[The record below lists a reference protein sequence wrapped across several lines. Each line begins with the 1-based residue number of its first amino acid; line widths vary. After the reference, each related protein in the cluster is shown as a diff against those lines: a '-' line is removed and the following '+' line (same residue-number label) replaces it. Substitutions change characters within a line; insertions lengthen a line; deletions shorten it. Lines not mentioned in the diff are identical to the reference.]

1 MITVSSLT
9 KAYKGNTV
17 VNDLNFEVSP
27 GIVTGFLGPNG
38 AGKSTTMRMI
48 VGLDE
53 PTKGTARIDG
63 KAYAEYKRPLEKV
76 GTLLDAKW
84 VHPNRSAAA
93 HLRWVAAANGF
104 SKKRVDEVLG
114 IVGLSDVAGRKAG
127 KFSLGMGQRLGLA
140 CALLGDP
147 EVLILDEPVNGLDP
161 EGIRW
166 VRDFVR
172 ALAREGRTVL
182 ISSHLLSEMA
192 QTADH
197 LIVIGKG
204 RLVANQSTH
213 EFIKS
218 TSEVSTVVR
227 TDHLAEMK
235 AALTEESVAF
245 QEGKDLDGRPTLTIP
260 QQESDWI
267 GALAY
272 SYGLRLRELSEKRP
286 SLEDAYLRMTQEHV
300 EYHASVESDKLEA
313 GKAEAKPGKTEA
325 AAKPGETE
333 AETKPSKPEAAEK
346 AAPKVVPE
354 AAESAGGRHKEKG
367 APEKSAKESSE
378 ATGNAVR
385 VQKEGDK

>member
-17 VNDLNFEVSP
+17 VNDLNFEVTP

-63 KAYAEYKRPLEKV
+63 KAYSEYKRPLEKV

-227 TDHLAEMK
+227 TDHIAEMK

-300 EYHASVESDKLEA
+300 EYHASVEPGKPEA
-313 GKAEAKPGKTEA
+313 GKS
-325 AAKPGETE
+325 
-333 AETKPSKPEAAEK
+333 SKSKAAEK
-346 AAPKVVPE
+346 TTSKAAPE
-354 AAESAGGRHKEKG
+354 ETESAGGRHKEKS
-367 APEKSAKESSE
+367 APESSAKENSE

>member
-227 TDHLAEMK
+227 TDHIAEMK

-325 AAKPGETE
+325 AAKPGKT
-333 AETKPSKPEAAEK
+333 EAAEK

-354 AAESAGGRHKEKG
+354 AAESAGGRHKEK
-367 APEKSAKESSE
+367 SAKENSE

>member
-1 MITVSSLT
+1 
-9 KAYKGNTV
+9 
-17 VNDLNFEVSP
+17 
-27 GIVTGFLGPNG
+27 
-38 AGKSTTMRMI
+38 
-48 VGLDE
+48 
-53 PTKGTARIDG
+53 
-63 KAYAEYKRPLEKV
+63 
-76 GTLLDAKW
+76 
-84 VHPNRSAAA
+84 
-93 HLRWVAAANGF
+93 
-104 SKKRVDEVLG
+104 
-114 IVGLSDVAGRKAG
+114 
-127 KFSLGMGQRLGLA
+127 
-140 CALLGDP
+140 
-147 EVLILDEPVNGLDP
+147 
-161 EGIRW
+161 
-166 VRDFVR
+166 
-172 ALAREGRTVL
+172 
-182 ISSHLLSEMA
+182 MA

-227 TDHLAEMK
+227 TDHIAEMK
-235 AALTEESVAF
+235 AALREESVAF

-300 EYHASVESDKLEA
+300 EYHASVEA
-313 GKAEAKPGKTEA
+313 GKAEADKPGK
-325 AAKPGETE
+325 PE
-333 AETKPSKPEAAEK
+333 AEEK
-346 AAPKVVPE
+346 AAPKAAPE
-354 AAESAGGRHKEKG
+354 GAERAGRRQKEKS

>member
-63 KAYAEYKRPLEKV
+63 KAYADYKRPLEKV

-227 TDHLAEMK
+227 TDHIAEMK

-300 EYHASVESDKLEA
+300 EYHASVEAD
-313 GKAEAKPGKTEA
+313 KAEAKPS
-325 AAKPGETE
+325 ETE

-385 VQKEGDK
+385 VQKERDK

>member
-204 RLVANQSTH
+204 HLVANQSTH

-227 TDHLAEMK
+227 TDHIAEMK

-354 AAESAGGRHKEKG
+354 AAESAGGRHKEK
-367 APEKSAKESSE
+367 SAKESSE

>member
-227 TDHLAEMK
+227 TDHIAEMK

-300 EYHASVESDKLEA
+300 EYHASVEAD
-313 GKAEAKPGKTEA
+313 KAE
-325 AAKPGETE
+325 AKPGETE

>member
-227 TDHLAEMK
+227 TDHIAEMK

-325 AAKPGETE
+325 AAKPGKTE
-333 AETKPSKPEAAEK
+333 AETKPGKPEAAEK

-354 AAESAGGRHKEKG
+354 AAESAGGRHKEKS
-367 APEKSAKESSE
+367 ATEKDAKESSE

-385 VQKEGDK
+385 VRKEGDK

>member
-227 TDHLAEMK
+227 TDHIAEMK

-313 GKAEAKPGKTEA
+313 GKAEAKPGKPEA
-325 AAKPGETE
+325 AAKPGKTE
-333 AETKPSKPEAAEK
+333 AETKPGKPEAAEK

-354 AAESAGGRHKEKG
+354 AAESAGGRHKEKS
-367 APEKSAKESSE
+367 ATEKSAKENSE

>member
-63 KAYAEYKRPLEKV
+63 KAYADYKRPLEKV

-227 TDHLAEMK
+227 TDHIAEMK
-235 AALTEESVAF
+235 AALREESVAF
-245 QEGKDLDGRPTLTIP
+245 QEGKDLDGRLTLTIP

-300 EYHASVESDKLEA
+300 EYHASVEAD
-313 GKAEAKPGKTEA
+313 KAEAKPGKTEA
-325 AAKPGETE
+325 AAKPG
-333 AETKPSKPEAAEK
+333 KPEAEEKPAPK
-346 AAPKVVPE
+346 AAPE
-354 AAESAGGRHKEKG
+354 GAERAGRRQKEKS

>member
-63 KAYAEYKRPLEKV
+63 KAYADYKRPLEKV

-104 SKKRVDEVLG
+104 SNKRVDEVLG

-227 TDHLAEMK
+227 TDHIAEMK
-235 AALTEESVAF
+235 AALREESVAF

-300 EYHASVESDKLEA
+300 EYHASVEAD
-313 GKAEAKPGKTEA
+313 KAEAKPGKTEA
-325 AAKPGETE
+325 AAKPG
-333 AETKPSKPEAAEK
+333 KPEAEEK
-346 AAPKVVPE
+346 AAPKAAPE
-354 AAESAGGRHKEKG
+354 GAERAGRRQKEKS

>member
-9 KAYKGNTV
+9 KAYKGTTV
-17 VNDLNFEVSP
+17 VDDLNFEVTP

-63 KAYAEYKRPLEKV
+63 KTYAEYKHPLSKV

-84 VHPNRSAAA
+84 VHPNRSAAS
-93 HLRWVAAANGF
+93 HLRWVAAANGI

-218 TSEVSTVVR
+218 TSEVATVVR
-227 TDHLAEMK
+227 TDHVDEMK
-235 AALTEESVAF
+235 AALMEEQVRF
-245 QEGKDLDGRPTLTIP
+245 EEGKDLDGRTTLTIP
-260 QQESDWI
+260 QQESDWV

-300 EYHASVESDKLEA
+300 EYHANVEAAQAPEA
-313 GKAEAKPGKTEA
+313 ESTAGRHQEKADETNKAEE
-325 AAKPGETE
+325 
-333 AETKPSKPEAAEK
+333 SSK
-346 AAPKVVPE
+346 AA
-354 AAESAGGRHKEKG
+354 
-367 APEKSAKESSE
+367 E

-385 VQKEGDK
+385 LQKEGDK

>member
-300 EYHASVESDKLEA
+300 EYHASVEADKLEA

>member
-63 KAYAEYKRPLEKV
+63 KAYADYKRPLEKV

-227 TDHLAEMK
+227 TDHIAEMK
-235 AALTEESVAF
+235 AALREESVAF

-300 EYHASVESDKLEA
+300 EYHASVEAD
-313 GKAEAKPGKTEA
+313 KAEAEVKPGKTEA
-325 AAKPGETE
+325 AAKPG
-333 AETKPSKPEAAEK
+333 KPEAEEK
-346 AAPKVVPE
+346 AAPKVAPE
-354 AAESAGGRHKEKG
+354 GAEPTGRRHKEKS
-367 APEKSAKESSE
+367 APEKSATEKSE

>member
-63 KAYAEYKRPLEKV
+63 KAYADYKRPLEKV

-227 TDHLAEMK
+227 TDHIAEMK

-333 AETKPSKPEAAEK
+333 AAEK
-346 AAPKVVPE
+346 ATPKVVPE
-354 AAESAGGRHKEKG
+354 EAEPAGGRHK
-367 APEKSAKESSE
+367 EKSAKESSE

>member
-63 KAYAEYKRPLEKV
+63 KAYADYKRPLEKV

-227 TDHLAEMK
+227 TDHIAEMK

-354 AAESAGGRHKEKG
+354 AAESAGGRHKEK
-367 APEKSAKESSE
+367 SAKESSE

>member
-9 KAYKGNTV
+9 KAYKGTTV
-17 VNDLNFEVSP
+17 VDDLNFEVTP

-63 KAYAEYKRPLEKV
+63 KAYAEYKHPLSKV

-84 VHPNRSAAA
+84 VHPNRSAAS
-93 HLRWVAAANGF
+93 HLRWVAAANGI

-218 TSEVSTVVR
+218 TSEVATVVR
-227 TDHLAEMK
+227 TDHVDEMK
-235 AALTEESVAF
+235 AALMEEQVRF
-245 QEGKDLDGRPTLTIP
+245 EEGKDLDGRTTLTIP
-260 QQESDWI
+260 QQESDWV

-300 EYHASVESDKLEA
+300 EYHANVEA
-313 GKAEAKPGKTEA
+313 AQATEA
-325 AAKPGETE
+325 AQAPE
-333 AETKPSKPEAAEK
+333 AESTAGRHQEK
-346 AAPKVVPE
+346 AE
-354 AAESAGGRHKEKG
+354 
-367 APEKSAKESSE
+367 ESSKADETNKAEESSKADE

-385 VQKEGDK
+385 LQKEGDK

>member
-227 TDHLAEMK
+227 TDHIAEMK

-367 APEKSAKESSE
+367 AKESSE

>member
-63 KAYAEYKRPLEKV
+63 KAYADYKRPLEKV

-227 TDHLAEMK
+227 TDHIAEMK
-235 AALTEESVAF
+235 AALREESVAF

-300 EYHASVESDKLEA
+300 EYHASVEAD
-313 GKAEAKPGKTEA
+313 KAEAKPGKTEA
-325 AAKPGETE
+325 AAKPG
-333 AETKPSKPEAAEK
+333 KPEAEEK
-346 AAPKVVPE
+346 AAPKAAPE
-354 AAESAGGRHKEKG
+354 GAERAGRRQKEKS
-367 APEKSAKESSE
+367 APKKSAKESSE

>member
-9 KAYKGNTV
+9 KAYKGTTV
-17 VNDLNFEVSP
+17 VDDLNFEVSP

-48 VGLDE
+48 VGLDK

-63 KAYAEYKRPLEKV
+63 KAYSEFARPLEKV

-93 HLRWVAAANGF
+93 HLQWVAAANGF

-114 IVGLSDVAGRKAG
+114 VVGLSDVAGRKAG

-204 RLVANQSTH
+204 RLVANQRTH

-227 TDHLAEMK
+227 TDHVEEMK
-235 AALTEESVAF
+235 AALTEEKMRY
-245 QEGKDLDGRPTLTIP
+245 ELGTDLDGRPTITIP
-260 QQESDWI
+260 QQESDWV

-300 EYHASVESDKLEA
+300 EYHANVES
-313 GKAEAKPGKTEA
+313 AKG
-325 AAKPGETE
+325 G
-333 AETKPSKPEAAEK
+333 
-346 AAPKVVPE
+346 APKVQDRADGKDGKDGKDDKNAKKSEP
-354 AAESAGGRHKEKG
+354 SDGRQKE
-367 APEKSAKESSE
+367 
-378 ATGNAVR
+378 TGNAVR
-385 VQKEGDK
+385 LKKEGDKK

>member
-63 KAYAEYKRPLEKV
+63 KAYADYKRPLEKV

-227 TDHLAEMK
+227 TDHIAEMK
-235 AALTEESVAF
+235 AALREESVAF

-300 EYHASVESDKLEA
+300 EYHASVEA
-313 GKAEAKPGKTEA
+313 GKAEADKQG
-325 AAKPGETE
+325 
-333 AETKPSKPEAAEK
+333 KPEAEEK
-346 AAPKVVPE
+346 AAPKAAPE
-354 AAESAGGRHKEKG
+354 GAERAGRRQKEKS

>member
-63 KAYAEYKRPLEKV
+63 KAYADYKRPLEKV

-227 TDHLAEMK
+227 TDHIAEMK
-235 AALTEESVAF
+235 AALREESVAF

-300 EYHASVESDKLEA
+300 EYHASVEAD
-313 GKAEAKPGKTEA
+313 KAEAKPGKTKAEA
-325 AAKPGETE
+325 DKQGKSE
-333 AETKPSKPEAAEK
+333 AEEK
-346 AAPKVVPE
+346 AAPKVAPE
-354 AAESAGGRHKEKG
+354 GAEPTGRRHKEKS
-367 APEKSAKESSE
+367 APEKSATEKSE

>member
-17 VNDLNFEVSP
+17 VNELNFEVSP

-227 TDHLAEMK
+227 TDHIAEMK

-313 GKAEAKPGKTEA
+313 GKAEAKPGKPEA
-325 AAKPGETE
+325 AAKPGKTE
-333 AETKPSKPEAAEK
+333 AETKPGKPEAAET
-346 AAPKVVPE
+346 AAPKVAPE
-354 AAESAGGRHKEKG
+354 AAEPAGGRHK
-367 APEKSAKESSE
+367 EKSAKESSE
-378 ATGNAVR
+378 ETGNAVR
-385 VQKEGDK
+385 LQKEGEK